1 MKVAVICADTMTNP
15 GNVLYRAIAIQG
27 GPIKAAPCIL
37 HPACLYIE
45 YNGDT
50 SEKRLICGAYTVCCL
65 SVCTAFSDGL
75 YNGRRLAAVDSLQFT
90 MWSRYTSAHSTD
102 CQSGVERRPAV
113 RQHCPERHLLRHR
126 LQVRPCARPRPNARY
141 M

>member
-1 MKVAVICADTMTNP
+1 LNEKIELLSLLLKVVVIRADTMTNP

-50 SEKRLICGAYTVCCL
+50 SEKRLICGAYGMLFVCL
-65 SVCTAFSDGL
+65 HGIQRWIV
-75 YNGRRLAAVDSLQFT
+75 
-90 MWSRYTSAHSTD
+90 
-102 CQSGVERRPAV
+102 
-113 RQHCPERHLLRHR
+113 
-126 LQVRPCARPRPNARY
+126 
-141 M
+141 